1 MFEKKLKKFS
11 FFLIFHLVLKL
22 GHIFKSPHQLEWK
35 TKIVS
40 DIFLITRFQLESNET
55 KTQIKKKK

>member
-40 DIFLITRFQLESNET
+40 DIFLITRF
-55 KTQIKKKK
+55 